1 MQTETKNETKVSP
14 QIQGEILVCA
24 YACKVGGDSTAQR
37 ILGLIAEHTKRAKG
51 KSSFPEFL
59 EWFGIEYENLIAE
72 QNAIGNIDKNLNM
85 PMDLY
90 QQFCGERASFPLN
103 DSCARFEGRKSG
115 KKDAR
120 SFFNTTQEF
129 KRTVRQI
136 VTRYHEMSKTK
147 A

>member
-1 MQTETKNETKVSP
+1 METKTETKTQVSP
-14 QIQGEILVCA
+14 QVQGEILVCA

-37 ILGLIAEHTKRAKG
+37 ILGLVAEHAKRAKG
-51 KSSFPEFL
+51 KSNFPEFL
-59 EWFGIEYENLIAE
+59 EWFKVEYGNLIAE
-72 QNAIGNIDKNLNM
+72 QDAIGNIDKNLNM

-90 QQFCGERASFPLN
+90 EQFCGERASFPLN

-120 SFFNTTQEF
+120 AFFNTTQEF
-129 KRTVRQI
+129 RRTVRQI
-136 VTRYHEMSKTK
+136 VTRFHEESKTQ